1 MTAIFKRDFRS
12 YYNSPIAYVLT
23 GLFIA
28 VLSLYYISSL
38 ESGVAS
44 FTSNFIGAMNYMLIF
59 IVPLLTMRV
68 FTEDKRNGTEVL
80 LLTSPN
86 RITSIVVGKFL
97 AAFSVF
103 LVMVGVSLIF
113 PITLMIFG
121 KPDVPVMACAYLGLI
136 LYGAVCIAIGVF
148 ASSLTENQI
157 IAAIVTFVLLFAIMA
172 LDYISYLAGGIASK
186 VLTWLSIT
194 TRFNDFSTGVLDLT
208 SIIFML
214 SFAMIFIYLTVR
226 VIEKKRWSQG

>member
-23 GLFIA
+23 GLFMV
-28 VLSLYYISSL
+28 VLSLYYMSSL

-44 FTSNFIGAMNYMLIF
+44 FSSNFIGAMSYMLIF

-68 FTEDKRNGTEVL
+68 FTEDRRNGTEVL

-97 AAFSVF
+97 ASFCVF
-103 LVMVGVSLIF
+103 LVMIAVSLVF
-113 PITLMIFG
+113 PIILMIYG
-121 KPDVPVMACAYLGLI
+121 KPDVPVMLSAYLGLI
-136 LYGAVCIAIGVF
+136 LYGAVYISIGVF

-157 IAAIVTFVLLFAIMA
+157 VSAIITFVILFALMA
-172 LDYISYLAGGIASK
+172 IDYISYLTGGILAK
-186 VLTWLSIT
+186 IFTWLSLT
-194 TRFNDFSTGVLDLT
+194 TRYNDFTTGVLDFT

-214 SFAMIFIYLTVR
+214 SFTVVFIYLTVR